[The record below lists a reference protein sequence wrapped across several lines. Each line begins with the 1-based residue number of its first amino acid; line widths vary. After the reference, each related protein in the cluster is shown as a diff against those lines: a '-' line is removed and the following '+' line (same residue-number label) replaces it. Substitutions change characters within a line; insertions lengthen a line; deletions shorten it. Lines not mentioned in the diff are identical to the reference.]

1 MLHDANKCYQVIEKV
16 VLALVTL
23 ARWLRPYFQSHQ
35 VVVKMN
41 YPIKQVLRKPKL
53 AGRMIACSID
63 LLEFDLQYE
72 PCSPIKTQFMAD
84 FLVEFAGNDI
94 TTPNQWTLYVDG
106 ASNIK
111 GSGPGI
117 ILEGPDNITPE
128 QAFKL
133 NFRALKQPTRVR
145 DANYWSKAS

>member
-1 MLHDANKCYQVIEKV
+1 M
-16 VLALVTL
+16 
-23 ARWLRPYFQSHQ
+23 
-35 VVVKMN
+35 VVKMN